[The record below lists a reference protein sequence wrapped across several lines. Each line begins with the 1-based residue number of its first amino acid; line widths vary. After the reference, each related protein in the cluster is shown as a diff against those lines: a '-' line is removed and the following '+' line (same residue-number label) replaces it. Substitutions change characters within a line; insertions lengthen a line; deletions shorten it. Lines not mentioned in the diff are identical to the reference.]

1 MRTIRLSV
9 AVVWNRYTHGLTVK
23 SRATAT
29 PSSPP
34 SPSVPETS
42 GTVPTTVFVPSG
54 ATRTTSWVSR
64 SVISAEPS
72 GRNARPHGTA
82 VSVPN
87 AVTRPTGSCPGRVV
101 ADTGPPG
108 GDACLA
114 ASAAVTVNVYAVSG
128 ASPAIVAA
136 VPVAV
141 PTTVVP
147 LSTVYPV
154 TPTSSVDGSQA
165 SATLLAVTA
174 VTRTLPGAVGGPAS
188 TTGGPVGPVTV
199 VLACDTL
206 PAPSRA
212 LT

>member
-34 SPSVPETS
+34 SPSVPETP
-42 GTVPTTVFVPSG
+42 GTVPATVFVPSG

-64 SVISAEPS
+64 SDISAEPS
-72 GRNARPHGTA
+72 GRKARPHGTS

-87 AVTRPTGSCPGRVV
+87 AVTCPTGSCPRRVV
-101 ADTGPPG
+101 AVTGPPG
-108 GDACLA
+108 GEVCLA
-114 ASAAVTVNVYAVSG
+114 ASAATTVNVYAVCG
-128 ASPAIVAA
+128 ARPAIVAA
-136 VPVAV
+136 GPVAV

-154 TPTSSVDGSQA
+154 TPTSSLDASQA
-165 SATLLAVTA
+165 SAMLLAVTA
-174 VTRTLPGAVGGPAS
+174 VTRAFPGAVGGPAS
-188 TTGGPVGPVTV
+188 TTGGAVGTVTV
-199 VLACDTL
+199 LLAWDTL
-206 PAPSRA
+206 PAASRA